1 MVNDQKKTIHRSS
14 QSPENVE
21 ESWSST
27 PPSGP
32 RRVVQRSTANSVT
45 KKRSAAAPTA
55 ANDEGSDE
63 EDEARLKRLRNL
75 PWPPKSVPSEAGND
89 EKPTGDLRNLPW
101 PPPLGDNDH
110 HSPALRW
117 SLLLHIMELRKQ
129 ADPQHLGATTM
140 PPKRSTRQNSVANSH
155 AEAESQ
161 GHSHAMGETHAQGGG
176 QTHGGENPFG
186 GGQTHGGEQVPWWWR
201 NPCCLREANTNK
213 EDHQNK
219 NDNRNHEERESHNK
233 NDTPFVTMS
242 DVADLLKQ
250 ERERAPKEPRHFVR
264 RPPYPIE
271 LLKEPYPEKYD
282 TPVFALFDGR
292 KGSAMEHISKFLDS
306 MGPFAAN
313 GDLCLREFSKSL
325 VDRAYTWYT
334 VLPAGSIRTWEDMVE
349 SFCSKYFHVEEKI
362 TLVNLHS
369 TKQQIGEDLVK
380 YIHRFRDV
388 SLDCHVK
395 YQEGELV
402 EVCID
407 NMLPEF
413 RAHLE
418 NLDIT
423 RFAPLLQ
430 KARKTAISVK
440 PQVEKSRDKKSL
452 PQTLTVSTATA
463 PSGTKRKNTTDKVY
477 EEPPPLPFTA
487 EEMMAI
493 FDKWVQDQV
502 IKLPKISKQ
511 PTPEE
516 QKDPKYCRY
525 HRYVNHSTVDCRTL
539 RWEVNRKIQN
549 GTLLL
554 SEAQQ
559 KVHQTPFPN
568 YNKDKGKA
576 VVSVVI
582 HGNVSDVEAEE
593 SAAASSSLVPAAVR
607 TLQRSPKFKSLFN
620 QLGFGPE
627 ARNAA
632 TEALITIAAESGA
645 TCFTAEAHASRA
657 FLETTNAITF
667 TDEDMEVQY
676 PDHRRPLYLS
686 AVIKNVQVRR
696 ALVDTGSCLN
706 LIPLSTLQ
714 AVDLPHQKIQGSPM
728 EVTGFG
734 GMTEHTMGHV
744 QLVLKVGPI
753 VALTRFHVV
762 NAETPYHV
770 LLGRPWLHKHKLVSS
785 TYHQCVKGR
794 LNGKPIRIAAN
805 SCPFDQTEA
814 HFVEAALYD
823 DLASTEEPSIVR
835 PCGTPLPA
843 WEDIKDDP
851 EIDLREL
858 LQRKKKRK
866 ERAWGLIAHRQ
877 EGPTPEE
884 GGLQPSCHLIQQT
897 ENSGKV
903 VVDQLQS
910 TTMNSEEVT
919 VDHARSMDLPV
930 DHSQSTVMNSE
941 EEDAVDQTESTA
953 RRMKESTTAEPNL
966 TSKEELEVINLSD
979 NPDITKPI
987 SISKSLSAKERKCLI
1002 DLLHEY
1008 KDVFA
1013 WDYHEMPGIDPGL
1026 VAHSLNVEP
1035 GTRPVVQP
1043 MRTFHTEV
1051 EAQIT
1056 QEVKKLLAAG
1066 FIKPIQ
1072 HPRWLSNIVPVKKKN
1087 GQIRCCV
1094 DFRNLNKAC
1103 PKDEFPL
1110 PNMDLLIDSAAG
1122 HAMFSF
1128 MDGFSGYNQIRMS
1141 TRDAEKTAFRTPI
1154 GNFYYTVMPFGLK
1167 NAGATY
1173 QRTMTAMFHD
1183 MMHKEI
1189 EDYVDDIVVK
1199 SKKRED
1205 HLGILRKVFDRCRLY
1220 KLKMNPLK
1228 CAFGVSAGKFL
1239 GFLVHNRGIDVDPA
1253 KASAIATMKAPT
1265 SHKELKSFLG
1275 RLSYIRRFIPGLAAV
1290 TAVFAPLMKKGVPFI
1305 WSTACQQAF
1314 EKIQQIMTKL
1324 PTVCAPVPGRPL
1336 RLYLAS
1342 NSEAI
1347 GGLVAQEDEEG
1358 TERPIY
1364 YVSRALKDAET
1375 RYSGAERACL
1385 ALIYASQ
1392 RLRHYFL
1399 AHKIQLITKSHPI
1412 RSLLHRPVLSGRL
1425 AQWLLQLSQYEI
1437 TTETPTAIKS
1447 QAIADL
1453 LAQFPGEDSSSISH
1467 EVPGEIGEA
1476 LLADLA
1482 DSTWTL
1488 KFDGSSTSS
1497 SSGAGIVLAREDGKT
1512 IAKSFKLDF
1521 PCSNNASE
1529 YEAYITGLVIAHEM
1543 GIKHLRVIGD
1553 SNLIICQTK
1562 GEFSLKEPSLALY
1575 RALAQ
1580 KLEEEF
1586 DTFEISHA
1594 MRCENRYA
1602 DALATLGSQVSFEGS
1617 KVDVTIDKRS
1627 MPITD
1632 LLREK
1637 FKEPNLDAE
1646 DWRTPIKA
1654 KLVAPEG
1661 VADLKVL
1668 KDYVLIAGDL
1678 YRRLPGGVLARC
1690 VNLQEAAKKLTEVHE
1705 KCCELRDGISLYR
1718 RLQRL
1723 GYFWPSMSKE
1733 AASLQEQ
1740 CSFCQHQHESDQI
1753 YATFVSSD
1761 WRTPFLEY
1769 LIENILPQ
1777 TSQAAVRIKKLATR
1791 YFVEGGILFRKGFH
1805 GDPLRCLSLAESQT
1819 VMKEAHSGECGEH
1832 QGKKRLYQLLLTLGY
1847 YWPTMKKDTADFV
1860 KSCHTCQL
1868 QANLIHTHPTS
1879 LQNMATPWPFHTWGL
1894 DLIGPINPASGGYIW
1909 ILVATEYFS
1918 KWVEAIP
1925 LRKATGAAV
1934 ANFIREHII
1943 TRFGIPHKIISDN
1956 GTPFVNKNVREVL
1969 EHYRIKHRRSTPYYP
1984 QGNGQAEA
1992 TNRMLL
1998 RILSKMVFDYG
2009 KGWNSHLADTLWA
2022 YRGSTKTATGFTPFS
2037 LVYGT
2042 DAISPTELL
2051 VPSPRILHGMDL
2063 EADADICAEARVADL
2078 EGLEEARELAQAR
2091 SLRYHQKLADAYEK
2105 TLQTRIFAKGQMV
2118 LKTVDPCEKRSPL
2131 AVQICTKLGGAILNP

>member
-1 MVNDQKKTIHRSS
+1 MSNVVPENMVHG
-14 QSPENVE
+14 SPEKRKELVLHATQWSTADYPAVHNQTQPQKQSAVAPAVMGDE
-21 ESWSST
+21 GEMTTEDDARSEKTKKSSKAAQNQYQLKPAMMKHLLVTFFTHWSRWTALQTGPRQHQLKQRNHNQGCHGHHHSRAMTTPAQHSGGPCSST
-27 PPSGP
+27 SQNLGSTRVLEGNAPSASEW
-32 RRVVQRSTANSVT
+32 STALGVEFWAQHPPHTN
-45 KKRSAAAPTA
+45 P
-55 ANDEGSDE
+55 
-63 EDEARLKRLRNL
+63 ARIH
-75 PWPPKSVPSEAGND
+75 PSRG
-89 EKPTGDLRNLPW
+89 
-101 PPPLGDNDH
+101 
-110 HSPALRW
+110 
-117 SLLLHIMELRKQ
+117 LLIHGIWGLQPCR
-129 ADPQHLGATTM
+129 PR
-140 PPKRSTRQNSVANSH
+140 RSTRQNSVANSH
-155 AEAESQ
+155 AEVESQ

-176 QTHGGENPFG
+176 QIHTQGGGQTHGGENPFG
-186 GGQTHGGEQVPWWWR
+186 GGQAHDGGQVLGGEIPVGGPQQMALMFEMIKGMQQNQAELAESLR
-201 NPCCLREANTNK
+201 QMREANGNK

-242 DVADLLKQ
+242 D
-250 ERERAPKEPRHFVR
+250 
-264 RPPYPIE
+264 
-271 LLKEPYPEKYD
+271 EPYPEKYD

-306 MGPFAAN
+306 MGPFAAH

-452 PQTLTVSTATA
+452 PQTLTVSTTTA
-463 PSGTKRKNTTDKVY
+463 PSGTKRKSPSDKAY

-493 FDKWVQDQV
+493 FDK
-502 IKLPKISKQ
+502 
-511 PTPEE
+511 
-516 QKDPKYCRY
+516 
-525 HRYVNHSTVDCRTL
+525 YVNHPTVDCRTL
-539 RWEVNRKIQN
+539 RWEVNRKIQD
-549 GTLLL
+549 GTLQL

-582 HGNVSDVEAEE
+582 HGNVSDMEAEE
-593 SAAASSSLVPAAVR
+593 SAAASSSLVPAA
-607 TLQRSPKFKSLFN
+607 N
-620 QLGFGPE
+620 QEPLVLRQKLML
-627 ARNAA
+627 AV
-632 TEALITIAAESGA
+632 L
-645 TCFTAEAHASRA
+645 

-686 AVIKNVQVRR
+686 AVVKDVQVRR

-714 AVDLPHQKIQGSPM
+714 AANVPQQKIQGSPM
-728 EVTGFG
+728 E
-734 GMTEHTMGHV
+734 
-744 QLVLKVGPI
+744 VGPI

-823 DLASTEEPSIVR
+823 DLASTGEPSIVR

-858 LQRKKKRK
+858 LERKKKRK
-866 ERAWGLIAHRQ
+866 EREVEHGSPPQCVR
-877 EGPTPEE
+877 
-884 GGLQPSCHLIQQT
+884 
-897 ENSGKV
+897 V
-903 VVDQLQS
+903 QLPDGRIVYPL
-910 TTMNSEEVT
+910 MKVT
-919 VDHARSMDLPV
+919 VDHA
-930 DHSQSTVMNSE
+930 QSTVMNHQKVAVDQIESMAINFERPAVDQIESMAVDSE
-941 EEDAVDQTESTA
+941 RPVVDQEESTAMDPGGSTVDHASSTVRNSGAEAVADQTESTT
-953 RRMKESTTAEPNL
+953 MSKEKSTTAEPNI

-979 NPDITKPI
+979 DPDITKPI

-1205 HLGILRKVFDRCRLY
+1205 HLRVLRKVFDRCRLY

-1275 RLSYIRRFIPGLAAV
+1275 RLSYIRRFIPGLAAA
-1290 TAVFAPLMKKGVPFI
+1290 TAIFMPLMKKGVPFV

-1314 EKIQQIMTKL
+1314 EKIQLIMTKL
-1324 PTVCAPVPGRPL
+1324 PTVCAPVPWQTTAVYTWLPIMKQLGAWWL
-1336 RLYLAS
+1336 
-1342 NSEAI
+1342 
-1347 GGLVAQEDEEG
+1347 QEDEEG
-1358 TERPIY
+1358 TEKPIY

-1375 RYSGAERACL
+1375 RYSGAERACFSL
-1385 ALIYASQ
+1385 EYMHHSVCGIT
-1392 RLRHYFL
+1392 FL

-1497 SSGAGIVLAREDGKT
+1497 SSGAGIVLTREDGET

-1521 PCSNNASE
+1521 SCSNNASE

-1580 KLEEEF
+1580 KLEEKF
-1586 DTFEISHA
+1586 HTFEISHA

-1617 KVDVTIDKRS
+1617 KVDITIDKRS

-1632 LLREK
+1632 LLKEK
-1637 FKEPNLDAE
+1637 FKEQNLDAE
-1646 DWRTPIKA
+1646 DWRTPIRA
-1654 KLVAPEG
+1654 KLMSPEG

-1690 VNLQEAAKKLTEVHE
+1690 VSLQEAAKKLTEVHE
-1705 KCCELRDGISLYR
+1705 RCCELRDG
-1718 RLQRL
+1718 
-1723 GYFWPSMSKE
+1723 
-1733 AASLQEQ
+1733 
-1740 CSFCQHQHESDQI
+1740 HESDQV

-1769 LIENILPQ
+1769 LIENVLPQ
-1777 TSQAAVRIKKLATR
+1777 TSQAATRLKKLATR

-1805 GDPLRCLSLAESQT
+1805 GDPLRCLSLAESQIRDERSPFRR
-1819 VMKEAHSGECGEH
+1819 VWRASRQEKIVSA
-1832 QGKKRLYQLLLTLGY
+1832 
-1847 YWPTMKKDTADFV
+1847 
-1860 KSCHTCQL
+1860 
-1868 QANLIHTHPTS
+1868 
-1879 LQNMATPWPFHTWGL
+1879 NMATPWPFHTWGL
-1894 DLIGPINPASGGYIW
+1894 DLIGPINPSSGGCIW
-1909 ILVATEYFS
+1909 ILVATEYFT

-1943 TRFGIPHKIISDN
+1943 T
-1956 GTPFVNKNVREVL
+1956 
-1969 EHYRIKHRRSTPYYP
+1969 
-1984 QGNGQAEA
+1984 
-1992 TNRMLL
+1992 
-1998 RILSKMVFDYG
+1998 
-2009 KGWNSHLADTLWA
+2009 
-2022 YRGSTKTATGFTPFS
+2022 
-2037 LVYGT
+2037 
-2042 DAISPTELL
+2042 
-2051 VPSPRILHGMDL
+2051 
-2063 EADADICAEARVADL
+2063 RVADL

-2118 LKTVDPCEKRSPL
+2118 LKTVDHVRRGLPSPSKFAPNWEGPYL
-2131 AVQICTKLGGAILNP
+2131 IREAYDSGYYKLSTADGTTLVDPINGKVAEALLTS